1 MLLPGDYRQV
11 LPRIKEQKFD
21 VVFLDPP
28 FRMKVID
35 AIISFLIE
43 NDMVS
48 EDGFIVAEYPKE
60 DIVNKTYPG
69 WKVKLCRHY
78 ASSEVLI
85 LQKGE

>member
-1 MLLPGDYRQV
+1 G
-11 LPRIKEQKFD
+11 QKFD

-35 AIISFLIE
+35 SIIAFLIA

-60 DIVNKTYPG
+60 DVVNQNYPG
-69 WKVKLCRHY
+69 WKVKLCRRY